1 MLPSPPNGADLPPGN
16 TSAALWKALADAALA
31 LHAAAS
37 AMAGSP
43 VPPAFPPLSISHAR
57 PPDSTV
63 TVVDAINELLTSK
76 ARAGR
81 SDAYLR
87 QLRIGLADFA
97 RGRSRHALASIT
109 PADVEA
115 WLSLSHLSS
124 RTRLGRLQYVRTLFG
139 FGQRRGYC
147 AGNPAAAVDTPTQ
160 RSDPPGIHTPAQVR
174 AILAAAMG
182 CSPRLTRVL
191 AIRYFAGLRTA
202 EAARLDEADIGPK
215 YITVEA
221 AKAKTRRRRLVPIHP
236 TLRAWLDL
244 GGELPGQT
252 CEQALWELTRRI
264 GVPWPRNCARHSF
277 VSYHLAAHGSAA
289 QTALIAGHSEA
300 MLFAHYRE
308 LVTPEAA
315 AEFWALTPDLVRV
328 AASTPTAPG

>member
-1 MLPSPPNGADLPPGN
+1 MLPGPPNGADLPPRN
-16 TSAALWKALADAALA
+16 TSAALWQALADAALA

-115 WLSLSHLSS
+115 WLSLSHLSA

-174 AILAAAMG
+174 TVLRAAMDS
-182 CSPRLTRVL
+182 SPRLTRVL

-215 YITVEA
+215 YITVQA

-264 GVPWPRNCARHSF
+264 GVPWPRNCARHSWA
-277 VSYHLAAHGSAA
+277 SYHLAAYGSAA
-289 QTALIAGHSEA
+289 QTALIAGHSEQ

-315 AEFWALTPDLVRV
+315 AEFWAITPESLRV
-328 AASTPTAPG
+328 EGRPEAGPG